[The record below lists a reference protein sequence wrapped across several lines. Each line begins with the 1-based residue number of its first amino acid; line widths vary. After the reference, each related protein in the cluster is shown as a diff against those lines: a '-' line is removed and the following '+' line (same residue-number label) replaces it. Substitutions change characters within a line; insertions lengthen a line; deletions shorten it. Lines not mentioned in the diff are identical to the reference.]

1 MRGVR
6 DLRGSVPEESDRD
19 ERVNTLFENAARIC
33 AAFFCKNLEN
43 VKNIMYKNL
52 ENVI

>member
-19 ERVNTLFENAARIC
+19 ERVNISFENAARIG
-33 AAFFCKNLEN
+33 AAFLRK
-43 VKNIMYKNL
+43 KS
-52 ENVI
+52 